1 MAATR
6 PMTPM
11 DLLKFNPCNLDHLT
25 ETYNIGFYLD
35 YFTRWPNLCK
45 VIEGENGQIEAYILG
60 KVEASPKAAPAG
72 PYDPSLKI
80 YQKKHSNYLPW
91 HAHITCLTVAPSAR
105 RLGHATLLS
114 EALEQVGD
122 EQDAWFVDLFVR
134 VENEAAIKLY
144 KKMGYRFATRSGT
157 ELVLT
162 GSSYSIYRRITDY
175 YNDGADAF
183 DMRKPL
189 KRDKQRKTVRPNGEN
204 IKVDPSE
211 VW

>member
-1 MAATR
+1 MATTTTR
-6 PMTPM
+6 PMTPL

-25 ETYNIGFYLD
+25 ETYNIAFYLD
-35 YFTRWPNLCK
+35 YFTKWPGLCK
-45 VIEGENGQIEAYILG
+45 VLENESGQIEAYILG
-60 KVEASPKAAPAG
+60 KLEASPFPPPVE
-72 PYDPSLKI
+72 PYDPALKL
-80 YQKKHSNYLPW
+80 YQKKFPNYLPW

-105 RLGHATLLS
+105 RLGHATKLS

-144 KKMGYRFATRSGT
+144 KKMGY
-157 ELVLT
+157 
-162 GSSYSIYRRITDY
+162 SIYRRITDY
-175 YNDGADAF
+175 YNDGSDAF

>member
-1 MAATR
+1 MASTAR

-35 YFTRWPNLCK
+35 YFTKWPNLCK
-45 VIEGENGQIEAYILG
+45 VIENENGQIEAYILG
-60 KVEASPKAAPAG
+60 KVEASPFPAPIE

-80 YQKKHSNYLPW
+80 YQKKFSNYLPW

-105 RLGHATLLS
+105 RLGHATKLS

-144 KKMGYRFATRSGT
+144 EKMGY
-157 ELVLT
+157 
-162 GSSYSIYRRITDY
+162 SIFRRISDY
-175 YNDGADAF
+175 YNDGSDAF

-204 IKVDPSE
+204 IKIDPTE